1 MTARLLTFLTVAVL
15 LHFTLFSAAQSS
27 RLPQRIISAVPAVTQ
42 MLYAIGAGPQLI
54 AVSSFDRSPEAAAL
68 PRIGALLDPDM
79 ERMFSLQPDL
89 VILYGSQID
98 ETGQLTRA
106 QIPVFT
112 YRHGDLG
119 HVTSTMRLLGKQT
132 GHTHSAD
139 TVAATIER
147 DVARLRVR
155 LRDRPQP
162 RTLLVFGREPDTIR
176 NVYASG
182 GMGFLHDIL
191 EAAGGTNVLANV
203 QREAAQPSSETILAL
218 APDVI
223 IELRAEA
230 TTENEIVVDTRAW
243 EQFSALPAVQS
254 GHIYVLTGSELVIP
268 GPRVADV
275 IRRIAQLLHPGAF

>member
-1 MTARLLTFLTVAVL
+1 MTARLSTFLMAAVL
-15 LHFTLFSAAQSS
+15 LYLTLPSAAQSA
-27 RLPQRIISAVPAVTQ
+27 RVPQRIISVVPAVTE
-42 MLYAIGAGPQLI
+42 MLYAIGAGPQVI
-54 AVSSFDRSPEAAAL
+54 AVSSFDQSPEAAAL
-68 PRIGALLDPDM
+68 PRVGALLDPDM
-79 ERMFSLQPDL
+79 ERMFSLQHDL

-98 ETGQLTRA
+98 EKGQLARA

-119 HVTSTMRLLGKQT
+119 HVTSTIRLLGKQT
-132 GHTHSAD
+132 GRTYNAD
-139 TVAATIER
+139 MVAAAIER
-147 DVARLRVR
+147 DVTGFRVR
-155 LRDRPQP
+155 LRDRPRP

-182 GMGFLHDIL
+182 GIGFLHDIL

-230 TTENEIVVDTRAW
+230 TTENEIAGDTKAW
-243 EQFSALPAVQS
+243 EQFSALPAVRA
-254 GHIYVLTGSELVIP
+254 GHVYVLTGNELVIP
-268 GPRVADV
+268 GPRVTD
-275 IRRIAQLLHPGAF
+275 IIERIAQLLHPDAF

>member
-1 MTARLLTFLTVAVL
+1 MTARLSTFLTAAAL
-15 LHFTLFSAAQSS
+15 LYVTLFSAAQSAQ
-27 RLPQRIISAVPAVTQ
+27 LPQRIISAIPAVTQ

-54 AVSSFDRSPEAAAL
+54 AVSNFDQSPEAATL

-98 ETGQLTRA
+98 EIGQLTRA
-106 QIPVFT
+106 QIPVLT
-112 YRHGDLG
+112 YRHGDLR
-119 HVTSTMRLLGKQT
+119 HLTSTIRLLGKQT
-132 GHTHSAD
+132 GHTDSAD
-139 TVAATIER
+139 MVAAAIER
-147 DVARLRVR
+147 DVARLRTR
-155 LRDRPQP
+155 LRNRSRP

-182 GMGFLHDIL
+182 GIGFLNDIL

-230 TTENEIVVDTRAW
+230 TTEYEIAVDTSAW
-243 EQFSALPAVQS
+243 EQFPAIPAVRS
-254 GHIYVLTGSELVIP
+254 GHVYVLTGSELVIA
-268 GPRVADV
+268 GPRVADD
-275 IRRIAQLLHPGAF
+275 IGRIDQLLHEEAF